1 MAYHQLVKNINERAC
16 PRVRR
21 IDNTENDNPLMPDSV
36 IESRYFA

>member
-1 MAYHQLVKNINERAC
+1 VAYHQLVKNLDERAC

-36 IESRYFA
+36 IES